1 MRKIVVAKC
10 YVEDFW
16 HKCLVKKQ
24 NLAKTS
30 KVWSNIDQS
39 SMFDQT
45 FDFLTKISICAKT
58 HILPRPTSAYVDYLK
73 PGYV

>member
-24 NLAKTS
+24 NLAK
-30 KVWSNIDQS
+30 S
-39 SMFDQT
+39 SMFGQTLGFFDQN
-45 FDFLTKISICAKT
+45 FDFNFRVCRLFKT
-58 HILPRPTSAYVDYLK
+58 RVCLAYM
-73 PGYV
+73 